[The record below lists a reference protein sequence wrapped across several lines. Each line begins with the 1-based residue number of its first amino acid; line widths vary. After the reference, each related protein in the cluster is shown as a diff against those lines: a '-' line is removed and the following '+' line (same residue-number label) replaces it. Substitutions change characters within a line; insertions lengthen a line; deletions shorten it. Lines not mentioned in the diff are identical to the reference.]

1 MFNHLLDADIY
12 ILFVTRAHECG
23 EEFKILIFPSFFVI
37 FLRITSDGYHRV
49 SFNTDKYVSIVVLHI
64 VDMVSV

>member
-37 FLRITSDGYHRV
+37 LLGITSDGYHRY
-49 SFNTDKYVSIVVLHI
+49 SLNNDKYVYVVVFHI
-64 VDMVSV
+64 VDMVFD